1 MKNIALVSLGCA
13 KNLVDSEMI
22 LGMFRSGDYRFTNN
36 PKEADLIIVNTCG
49 FIEAAKKEAIETILD
64 MARYD
69 AKLVAV
75 GCFVQR
81 NLEEL
86 KKEIPEVDLWVPIS
100 DYANLHKR
108 IDELLNESDVAP
120 LNPLQRVVSTGKDSA
135 YLRISDG
142 CNNFCAF
149 CAIPYIRG
157 IMKSRPF
164 DEIIEDAKLL
174 KEQGIKEISVISQ
187 DPMHYGADFKG
198 KKPDVLD
205 LMKALDEMGFYSVR
219 MLYLYPEEITDE
231 QLQFIKNSKT
241 IAHYFDIPI
250 QSASKHV
257 LKLMN
262 RHGTKE
268 DMIALFKRIRELM
281 PEAVLRTTL
290 ISGFPGETEE
300 DHKETLQFIE
310 EIGFDKLGDF
320 TYSREEGTR
329 AYDLPDQIDEKIK
342 KKRHD
347 EIMKAQRKI
356 SYRLNKSQIGKV
368 MEGMVVGKDER
379 TGEYILRSYWN
390 APDDVDGNIY
400 FTSKRALKDGD
411 IVKVKITDA
420 LVYDLLGE
428 EAINS

>member
-1 MKNIALVSLGCA
+1 MKTIALVSLGCA

-22 LGMFRSGDYRFTNN
+22 LGMFRSGNYRFSNN

-49 FIEAAKKEAIETILD
+49 FIEEAKKEAIETILD
-64 MARYD
+64 MARYN

-75 GCFVQR
+75 GCFVER

-86 KKEIPEVDLWVPIS
+86 KKEMPEVDLWVPIR
-100 DYANLHKR
+100 DYKNLHKR
-108 IDELLNESDVAP
+108 IDELLDEDDVAP
-120 LNPLQRVVSTGKDSA
+120 LNPLQRVVSTGSYSA

-142 CNNFCAF
+142 CNNFCSF

-164 DEIIEDAKLL
+164 EEIL
-174 KEQGIKEISVISQ
+174 KEAEQLKASGIKEISVISQ
-187 DPMHYGADFKG
+187 DPMHYGADFKS
-198 KKPDVLD
+198 KKPNILD
-205 LMKALDEMGFYSVR
+205 LMKALDEMGFYSIR
-219 MLYLYPEEITDE
+219 MLYLYPEEIEDE
-231 QLQFIKNSKT
+231 QLVFIKNSKS
-241 IAHYFDIPI
+241 IAHYFDVPI
-250 QSASKHV
+250 QSASNHV

-268 DMIALFKRIRELM
+268 DMVDLFNRIKELM

-300 DHKETLQFIE
+300 DHEETLRFIE

-320 TYSREEGTR
+320 IYSREEGTK
-329 AYDLPDQIDEKIK
+329 AYSLPNQIDDKTK
-342 KKRHD
+342 KRRHD

-356 SYRLNKSQIGKV
+356 SYKLNKSQIGRV
-368 MEGMVVGKDER
+368 MEGIVTGIDPK

-390 APDDVDGNIY
+390 APDDIDGNIY
-400 FTSKRALKDGD
+400 FTSKRSLKEGN
-411 IVKVKITDA
+411 IAKVKITDC

-428 EAINS
+428 ELINS